1 MSRITVEEAAV
12 SVTIQV
18 HKAGVVPL
26 VLDVTGI
33 PGLPDSAVT
42 YTIDPANVEIKGTP
56 ETLATINSINL
67 GSVSLAA
74 LLAQGQTEVT
84 LPIILPNGVTS
95 ENAPAEATVTF
106 DFSHLEEKTLQ
117 IPVEQFT
124 AVEGYKFVTQ
134 SLEVRLLGV
143 EQAVSALTTQDVT
156 VTFDPAKLGEL
167 AEGERATV
175 TAVVTCGADDV
186 VVLGKYEL
194 TVTPAVV
201 EVVPEE

>member
-1 MSRITVEEAAV
+1 M
-12 SVTIQV
+12 
-18 HKAGVVPL
+18 
-26 VLDVTGI
+26 
-33 PGLPDSAVT
+33 
-42 YTIDPANVEIKGTP
+42 
-56 ETLATINSINL
+56 ATINSINL

-124 AVEGYKFVTQ
+124 AVEGYEFVTR

-143 EQAVSALTTQDVT
+143 EQAVGALTTQDVT